1 MNKKFLILIL
11 IILSLI
17 LTLFFIDPN
26 KKTSTI
32 LIVNADQVVEK
43 QSDFYDKE
51 LRIRGFVKP
60 GSIIRMGNKAE
71 FIIIH
76 NNKELPVYFNGK
88 TQIPDTFGD
97 AVPVRIDGVLNKDG
111 KFVATKIEAKCASKY
126 EAPGQNI
133 NHEQLQYKDYNKL

>member
-26 KKTSTI
+26 KQTQTI
-32 LIVNADQVVEK
+32 LIVDADTVVNN
-43 QSDFYDKE
+43 QPNFYDKE

-71 FIIIH
+71 FIVVH

-97 AVPVRIDGVLNKDG
+97 AAPVRIDGVLNKNG
-111 KFVATKIEAKCASKY
+111 TFTATKIEAKCASKY
-126 EAPGQNI
+126 EAPNMKV
-133 NHEQLQYKDYNKL
+133 NHDQLQYKNYNKL